1 MMTDETCSANEPMF
15 DWYRIV
21 SATAALE
28 QGDLL
33 NDFPIVIPSVSV
45 LERLPDGPV
54 VDLEIEVPAAVEYFN
69 VVVMTQSCDFLKL
82 GDEGE
87 VILCP
92 RFSYK
97 GLTDEEPNRWG
108 KKSWKP
114 LVSGRVIGSHII
126 DKCDIEDFEFD
137 YQVIDLRRIF
147 SVPFS
152 VVKQVAINQGD
163 RVRLLP
169 PYREHLAQAFARQ
182 FMRVGLPQELPPEY
196 PYPVGSSL
204 SVF

>member
-1 MMTDETCSANEPMF
+1 MTTEETCSANESVF
-15 DWYRIV
+15 DWYKII
-21 SATAALE
+21 SGATALQ

-33 NDFPIVIPSVSV
+33 NVFPIITPSVSV
-45 LERLPDGPV
+45 LEELPNEPV
-54 VDLEIEVPAAVEYFN
+54 VDVEIEVPAAVEYFN
-69 VVVMTQSCDFLKL
+69 VVVMTQSCDLLKL

-92 RFSYK
+92 RFSYAE
-97 GLTDEEPNRWG
+97 LTDEEPNLWG
-108 KKSWKP
+108 KGRWEP
-114 LVSGRVIGSHII
+114 LVKGRVIGSHII
-126 DKCDIEDFEFD
+126 NRCEIEAFESD

-182 FMRVGLPQELPPEY
+182 FMRVGLPVDLPPEY
-196 PYPVGSSL
+196 PYQQ
-204 SVF
+204 